1 VAGSGWKVTSVS
13 WVVAGGLAAWAA
25 ARLGAA
31 DRPERTQAQL
41 VPVMAFTPQVAR
53 IAPWAALGLNL
64 TGRRG
69 AAVTAALAAAGLNA
83 VVRPRRIPR
92 AQPGASGPMVRVL
105 TMNVY
110 FGRAD
115 TEVLMS
121 RVRNLG
127 ADVLFLQELTEEA
140 VTRLKQAGLDELLP
154 YTRLEL
160 RGGSRGSGIYSR
172 FPLSDG
178 PVLTPARSAQPTAV
192 ATLPTGEE
200 VELVCVHP
208 AAPGISRWGGP
219 AKWRKELGE
228 LPPPDGRP
236 RILAGDFNA
245 TLDHV
250 AFREVLRRGYH
261 DAAVQV
267 GNGLAPTWG
276 LPGPW
281 CALDHVLVDRD
292 TAVLGHSVHVVPGSD
307 HRAVYAEVQL
317 PGRDQDA

>member
-53 IAPWAALGLNL
+53 VAPWAALGLNL
-64 TGRRG
+64 AGRRG

-160 RGGSRGSGIYSR
+160 RGGSRGSGLYSR

-178 PVLTPARSAQPTAV
+178 PVLKPARSAQPTAV
-192 ATLPTGEE
+192 ATLPGGEE

-236 RILAGDFNA
+236 RIVAGDFNA

-317 PGRDQDA
+317 PERDQDA